1 MDPGVARLNGLPD
14 DAAREALHACCAASA
29 WIDAVVSGR
38 PYPDREA
45 LRSAAQAALAELDW
59 DGVREALDAHPRIGE
74 RLAAAS
80 REASWSAAE
89 QSGMD
94 TASQETREALAE
106 ANRAY
111 EERFGHVFLI
121 FATGKTDAQMLA
133 AAQERVRQDEAV
145 ERQTVRGEL
154 AQIVMLRLSKMLGS
168 P

>member
-14 DAAREALHACCAASA
+14 QPAREALRACCAAGA

-45 LRSAAQAALAELDW
+45 VRRSAQAALAGLDW
-59 DGVREALDAHPRIGE
+59 AGVREALDAHPRIGE
-74 RLAAAS
+74 RMVAAS

-94 TASQETREALAE
+94 TASAQTRAALVE

-121 FATGKTDAQMLA
+121 FATGKTDAQLLA
-133 AAQERVRQDEAV
+133 AAQERVRRDVAV
-145 ERQTVRGEL
+145 ERETVRAEL
-154 AQIVMLRLSKMLGS
+154 AQIVMLRLSKMLDA